1 MKIIKWILLFGLIL
15 SGCTSKPTESKDTSL
30 NVLCPS
36 GAPTLAFLSSYE
48 EITANGKFEVVD
60 GSDLLVSELSKEDSE
75 YDVIVA
81 PINVGTQL
89 LSKGAT
95 TYRLD
100 SVLTWGNL
108 YVVGT
113 EGALEQEGT
122 IDLFGEGAVPQKI
135 YETVDL
141 QTNLTPS
148 YLSNGQLVQADL
160 LSGKVQA
167 GLLAEPL
174 VTATIQKAQS
184 QGLTLSVLA
193 DLQELY
199 SEKTGT
205 TGGYPQAAIFVKEGT
220 DISSLTSK
228 INEFTSNGYPDAK
241 TYLEKIGTDTLGLP
255 AAGVVVQSME
265 RQNVRYVKASE
276 VTDQITAFLKLF
288 NITFQD
294 SFLNA

>member
-1 MKIIKWILLFGLIL
+1 MKIIKWLLLFGLVL
-15 SGCTSKPTESKDTSL
+15 SGCTSTPAEPEDTSL

-48 EITANGKFEVVD
+48 EITGKGRFDAVD
-60 GSDLLVSELSKEDSE
+60 GSDLLVSELSKADSE

-81 PINVGTQL
+81 PINVGAQL
-89 LSKGAT
+89 LAKGAT

-113 EGALEQEGT
+113 EGALSGEGT

-135 YETVDL
+135 YETVGL
-141 QTNLTPS
+141 ETSLTPT
-148 YLSNGQLVQADL
+148 YLSSGQLVQADL
-160 LSGKVQA
+160 LSGQVQA

-184 QGLTLSVLA
+184 QGLTLTVLA

-220 DISSLTSK
+220 DISSLTEK
-228 INEFTSNGYPDAK
+228 INDFTSNGYPDAQ
-241 TYLEKIGTDTLGLP
+241 TYLETIGTDTLGLP

-276 VTDQITAFLKLF
+276 VTDQISAFLELF
-288 NITFQD
+288 NITFED

>member
-1 MKIIKWILLFGLIL
+1 M
-15 SGCTSKPTESKDTSL
+15 
-30 NVLCPS
+30 LCPS

-48 EITANGKFEVVD
+48 EITANGKFDVVD
-60 GSDLLVSELSKEDSE
+60 GSDLLVSELSKADSE

-81 PINVGTQL
+81 PINVGAQL
-89 LSKGAT
+89 LAKGAT

-113 EGALEQEGT
+113 EGALSGEGT

-135 YETVDL
+135 YETVGL
-141 QTNLTPS
+141 ETSLTPT
-148 YLSNGQLVQADL
+148 YLSSGQLVQADL
-160 LSGKVQA
+160 LSGQVQA

-184 QGLTLSVLA
+184 QGLTLTVLA

-220 DISSLTSK
+220 DISSLTEK
-228 INEFTSNGYPDAK
+228 INDFTSNGYPDAQ
-241 TYLEKIGTDTLGLP
+241 TYLETIGTDTLGLP

-276 VTDQITAFLKLF
+276 VTDQISSFLELF
-288 NITFQD
+288 NITFED

>member
-1 MKIIKWILLFGLIL
+1 MKIIKWLLLFGLVL
-15 SGCTSKPTESKDTSL
+15 SGCTSTPAEPEDTSL

-48 EITANGKFEVVD
+48 EITANGKFDVVD
-60 GSDLLVSELSKEDSE
+60 GSDLLVSELSKADSE

-81 PINVGTQL
+81 PINVGAQL
-89 LSKGAT
+89 LAKGAT

-113 EGALEQEGT
+113 EGALSGEGT

-135 YETVDL
+135 YETVGL
-141 QTNLTPS
+141 ETSLTPT
-148 YLSNGQLVQADL
+148 YLSSGQLVQADL
-160 LSGKVQA
+160 LSGQVQA

-184 QGLTLSVLA
+184 QGLTLTVLA

-205 TGGYPQAAIFVKEGT
+205 TGGYPQAAIFVKEGV
-220 DISSLTSK
+220 DISSLTEK
-228 INEFTSNGYPDAK
+228 INDFTSNGYPDAQ
-241 TYLEKIGTDTLGLP
+241 TYLETIGTDTLGLP

-276 VTDQITAFLKLF
+276 VTDQISAFLELF
-288 NITFQD
+288 NITFED